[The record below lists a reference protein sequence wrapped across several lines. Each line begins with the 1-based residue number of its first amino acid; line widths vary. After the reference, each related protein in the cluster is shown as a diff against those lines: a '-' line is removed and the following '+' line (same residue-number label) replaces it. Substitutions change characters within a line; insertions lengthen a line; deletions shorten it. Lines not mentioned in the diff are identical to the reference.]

1 MLKMSSSDAHCRAWP
16 VPLVMQDFFSG
27 DCWHSRRRQGTRS
40 CKSRVRGFLGDHRQ
54 AGLAPHLAG
63 APRYIATGFQGD
75 YCCNIAG
82 FIAVLPGTALRMS
95 WCLCLPQLARFMS
108 WGWWSSSAAPT
119 GHTVMSGIGLQDH
132 IIFWVWKLFWLFQA
146 FKSWRK
152 PSCIKMSVCFGGP
165 LATRLGVKLSKCV
178 EYF

>member
-1 MLKMSSSDAHCRAWP
+1 MKSCTFHKKLSFFIKKQPLFIENYPPFKKNHRSPLYRKLQPLISAFIKKNSIFGKA
-16 VPLVMQDFFSG
+16 LVMQDFFSG

-63 APRYIATGFQGD
+63 APRYIATGFQGN

-108 WGWWSSSAAPT
+108 
-119 GHTVMSGIGLQDH
+119 
-132 IIFWVWKLFWLFQA
+132 
-146 FKSWRK
+146 
-152 PSCIKMSVCFGGP
+152 
-165 LATRLGVKLSKCV
+165 
-178 EYF
+178 